1 MRISDWSS
9 DVCSSDLCGTRP
21 KTGSTR
27 KNPSCCGLWENWG
40 ERDRLSGRPLCA
52 ERRGSLH
59 PLFDT
64 GPQRAGTDR
73 AAGAGAR
80 RHFVEPQLPA
90 AADRPSC
97 GGADAHR
104 ASRIDPEGSRRAAH
118 ASGARPEEHT
128 SELKSLM
135 RIPYAVFCLKKKKTI
150 TH

>member
-1 MRISDWSS
+1 MAPNRQ
-9 DVCSSDLCGTRP
+9 CGTRP

-80 RHFVEPQLPA
+80 RHSVEPQ
-90 AADRPSC
+90 RS
-97 GGADAHR
+97 
-104 ASRIDPEGSRRAAH
+104 
-118 ASGARPEEHT
+118 EEHT
-128 SELKSLM
+128 SELQSLM
-135 RIPYAVFCLKKKKTI
+135 RNPYAVFCLKKKKKSSTEVSYSK
-150 TH
+150 HYSYHQQNVRQNCFDK